1 MTYRSRWSWWP
12 LRSLG
17 QPRYAVET
25 PDATDTTDVTGA
37 TGATDVTQEDTII
50 ARAAAT
56 ANEWRSRAM
65 RRLPPKRPL
74 PKWAIPVIIAVIV
87 AILLPS
93 VLAAASAYNDYTTLK
108 SLGESG
114 VRHLLNAK
122 ADLSGILDGVTS
134 NNTSLSSLLDS
145 SSVPDAPYTL
155 FVQRQ
160 GGTNNQVNITI
171 HPASNMPKSIKTT
184 TYKQTIDTNTALTL
198 GGATPAPSKATPT
211 PTPKASATPTGATGA
226 GAA

>member
-1 MTYRSRWSWWP
+1 
-12 LRSLG
+12 
-17 QPRYAVET
+17 
-25 PDATDTTDVTGA
+25 TDVS
-37 TGATDVTQEDTII
+37 DVTQQDTVIG
-50 ARAAAT
+50 RAAAT
-56 ANEWRSRAM
+56 ANEWGRRA
-65 RRLPPKRPL
+65 RRRFSPRRPL
-74 PKWAIPVIIAVIV
+74 PKWTIPVIIAIIV

-93 VLAAASAYNDYTTLK
+93 VLAAASAYNDYSTLK
-108 SLGESG
+108 NLGESG

-145 SSVPDAPYTL
+145 SSMPDAPYTL

-198 GGATPAPSKATPT
+198 GGAPPASSKATPT
-211 PTPKASATPTGATGA
+211 PTATPKASATPTGA
-226 GAA
+226 GAAG